1 MYRHSTIPSEI
12 KNYIR
17 RLLASDLLPE
27 NRKTFLV
34 HPGSDFTRNRKI
46 SLEDLVFHLFS
57 RSSGSLTHNLQIDF
71 GLGSGRPTKSALV
84 QQQAKLTVDFFRHLF
99 SSIRDRFHRDFLYK
113 GKYRLLACDGSDIG
127 VSSQNSDCYRTT
139 NHTGRDFCSL
149 HLNALYDILSEA
161 FVDCIIEKGKDYDE
175 VEACWRMAEKMKE
188 TSIIVCDRLYE
199 SYNLFAHLENSGHFY
214 VIRVKDVP
222 SNGMASSWWWK
233 LDGPDGEG
241 EVLVDTRLTR
251 VQSKAVRESVEFHP
265 ISHTQ
270 PFDFLPEKTPFKQGR
285 GRKVLPEDIPP
296 EHYHRLSFRLVRFR
310 INPPGS
316 ENEFETVAT
325 NLPADEF
332 PAEELKRLYHLRWNE
347 ETGFRE
353 LKYDE
358 LLSKLH
364 SVKVDSVIKE
374 IYVALTLHN
383 ITSFLLSFVGK
394 KISRGRDGKTRV
406 YEASHSDATSAVKLF
421 LGRNNRCGPRKLMQ
435 ELARN
440 MEPVRDERSFPRLL
454 SRKGFFAF
462 TYRAA

>member
-17 RLLASDLLPE
+17 RLLASAILPE
-27 NRKTFLV
+27 NRETFLV

-139 NHTGRDFCSL
+139 NQTGRDFCSL

-161 FVDCIIEKGKDYDE
+161 FVDCIIERGKDFNE
-175 VEACWRMAEKMKE
+175 VEACWKMAEKMKE
-188 TSIIVCDRLYE
+188 TAIIVCDRLYE
-199 SYNLFAHLENSGHFY
+199 SYNLFAHLEKAGHFY
-214 VIRVKDVP
+214 VLRTKDIH
-222 SNGMASSWWWK
+222 STGMATYWWK
-233 LDGPDGEG
+233 RLDGPEGEG
-241 EVLVDTRLTR
+241 EVLVDTRITR
-251 VQSKAVRESVEFHP
+251 VNSKAAKESGAFHP
-265 ISHTQ
+265 IPNNV
-270 PFDFLPEKTPFKQGR
+270 PFDFLPERSPFGR
-285 GRKVLPEDIPP
+285 GKKGILLEDIPP
-296 EHYHRLSFRLVRFR
+296 EHCHRLTFRLVRFR

-316 ENEFETVAT
+316 ENEFEMVAT

-332 PAEELKRLYHLRWNE
+332 PAEELKRLYNLRWKE

-358 LLSKLH
+358 LLSRLH

-383 ITSFLLSFVGK
+383 ITSFLISFVGK
-394 KISRGRDGKTRV
+394 KLSRGRDGKTRV
-406 YEASHSDATSAVKLF
+406 YEASHSDATSAMKLF
-421 LGRNNRCGPRKLMQ
+421 LGRNNRCGPVKLMQ

-440 MEPVRDERSFPRLL
+440 MEPVRDDRSFPRQLI
-454 SRKGFFAF
+454 SKGFVAF